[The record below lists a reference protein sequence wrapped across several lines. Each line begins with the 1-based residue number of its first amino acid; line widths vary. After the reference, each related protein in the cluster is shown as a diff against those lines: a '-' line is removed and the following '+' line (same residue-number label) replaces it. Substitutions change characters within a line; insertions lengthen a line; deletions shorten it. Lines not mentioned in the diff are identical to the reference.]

1 MSKQPLIDQLDIAI
15 SQIVADP
22 GVQIASADAAV
33 LDLLGVARDLRKLPR
48 PDFKARLKAELE
60 RKASMSTKMT
70 TKTVLYRP
78 GFRTVTPYLLPPNE
92 GFIDFLKNVFG
103 AVETE
108 RTDTSPTSF
117 HAEVQIGDSML
128 MMGVGSGRSMPVNLQ
143 VYVPNVDEIYERALA
158 AGSTSLLAISENY
171 GDRFGVVED
180 PAGNQW
186 VIATHLGAHYI
197 PENLHTITGWFH
209 PKGAPQFID
218 FLKRAFSAEELERYD
233 LPDGWVK
240 HAKIRIGDSVVALS
254 EPHDDWKPMPMMVY
268 LYVPN
273 VDELYQQ
280 ALRAGAKSLSEPKD
294 QVYGDRSAGI
304 QDEWGNMWYMA
315 TPLGGPSEST
325 VR

>member
-22 GVQIASADAAV
+22 GVEIASADAAV
-33 LDLLGVARDLRKLPR
+33 LDLLGVARDLRELPR

-60 RKASMSTKMT
+60 RKASMGTEMT
-70 TKTVLYRP
+70 TKTTTEVTTKTVVYRP

-103 AVETE
+103 AVQTE

-117 HAEVQIGDSML
+117 HAEAQIGDSML
-128 MMGVGSGRSMPVNLQ
+128 MMGVGSGRSMPAMLQ
-143 VYVPNVDEIYERALA
+143 VYVPNADEVYERALA
-158 AGSTSLLAISENY
+158 AGSTSLLAISEDY
-171 GDRFGVVED
+171 GDRYGVVED

-186 VIATHLGAHYI
+186 VIATRLGAHYI

-209 PKGAPQFID
+209 PRGASQFID
-218 FLKRAFSAEELERYD
+218 FLERAFRAEELERYD
-233 LPDGWVK
+233 SPEGWVR

-273 VDELYQQ
+273 VDELYAQ

-294 QVYGDRSAGI
+294 QSYGDRSAGV

-315 TPLGGPSEST
+315 TPL
-325 VR
+325 